1 MANTK
6 KPRSEKKKVMSISIK
21 TRHYE
26 DFQDICDR
34 QNLVVSNKVE
44 ELIVNFNKSILS

>member
-6 KPRSEKKKVMSISIK
+6 KARSEKKKVMSISIK

-34 QNLVVSNKVE
+34 KNLVASNKIE
-44 ELIVNFNKSILS
+44 ELIITFNKSILT

>member
-6 KPRSEKKKVMSISIK
+6 KPRSERKKVMSISIK

-26 DFQDICDR
+26 DFIDICSR
-34 QNLVVSNKVE
+34 KNLIPSNEVE
-44 ELIVNFNKSILS
+44 KLIITFNKTIL

>member
-1 MANTK
+1 MANIK
-6 KPRSEKKKVMSISIK
+6 KARSEKKKGMSISIK

-34 QNLVVSNKVE
+34 HNLVASNKIE
-44 ELIVNFNKSILS
+44 ELIVNFNNSMLL

>member
-1 MANTK
+1 MANTT

-26 DFQDICDR
+26 DFVDNCTR
-34 QNLVVSNKVE
+34 LNLVASHKVE
-44 ELIVNFNKSILS
+44 ELIVEFNNSLL

>member
-6 KPRSEKKKVMSISIK
+6 KPRSERKKVMSISIK

-26 DFQDICDR
+26 DFVDNCTR
-34 QNLVVSNKVE
+34 LGLVVSGKVE
-44 ELIVNFNKSILS
+44 EFIIEYNKSLL

>member
-6 KPRSEKKKVMSISIK
+6 KPRSERKKVMSISIK

-26 DFQDICDR
+26 DFIDICSR
-34 QNLVVSNKVE
+34 YNIVASNKVE
-44 ELIVNFNKSILS
+44 ELIIKFNKTLL

>member
-6 KPRSEKKKVMSISIK
+6 LPRSERKKVMSISIK

-26 DFQDICDR
+26 DFQDNCAR
-34 QNLVVSNKVE
+34 LNLVASNKIE
-44 ELIVNFNKSILS
+44 ELIINFNKTLL